1 MCGIAGAWA
10 YRDGAPVDAAA
21 VVRMRE
27 AMAPRGPDGRGL
39 WTTPAG
45 DLVLGHRRLAILDLS
60 DAGAQPMVD
69 PESGNVVVYN
79 GEIYNFPE
87 LRAELEARGVR
98 FRTRSD
104 TEALLHLYRLEGER
118 MVERLRGMFA
128 FALWDARAQRL
139 LLARDPLGI
148 KPLYVADDGRVLR
161 FASQVKALLASG
173 EVAAEP
179 CPAGVTGFFVW
190 GHVPEPWTWVRAVR
204 ALPAG
209 STLVVP
215 RGGPVGTPR
224 RYFDLADEVRRA
236 EAAPPPAEE
245 DGWCWFF
252 GAVDHCTTEVV
263 GHHVAKK
270 GDRWAALEP
279 IREGVRA
286 HFGPYRSKVAMGLSL
301 RHDWGPQYTADQFQG
316 ELRWLGI
323 RSSPSYVGEPECNG
337 ICERFMRTLKE
348 ECIYVHRFRNLEE
361 ARGVI
366 AAFIERYN
374 HQWLVERHGYRT
386 PAEVRRELT
395 LLAA

>member
-1 MCGIAGAWA
+1 
-10 YRDGAPVDAAA
+10 
-21 VVRMRE
+21 
-27 AMAPRGPDGRGL
+27 MARS
-39 WTTPAG
+39 T
-45 DLVLGHRRLAILDLS
+45 
-60 DAGAQPMVD
+60 
-69 PESGNVVVYN
+69 VY
-79 GEIYNFPE
+79 
-87 LRAELEARGVR
+87 AS
-98 FRTRSD
+98 RS
-104 TEALLHLYRLEGER
+104 
-118 MVERLRGMFA
+118 VE
-128 FALWDARAQRL
+128 
-139 LLARDPLGI
+139 
-148 KPLYVADDGRVLR
+148 
-161 FASQVKALLASG
+161 
-173 EVAAEP
+173 
-179 CPAGVTGFFVW
+179 
-190 GHVPEPWTWVRAVR
+190 
-204 ALPAG
+204 PAG
-209 STLVVP
+209 STLREVP
-215 RGGPVGTPR
+215 ARRGPKPTLSDELLLEEIRTVLEDSPFYSEGHRKVRAHLRKKGFRVGKNR
-224 RYFDLADEVRRA
+224 VLRVMRENGLLAPVRRKNERGDPTHSGTIRTDRPDEMWGTDA
-236 EAAPPPAEE
+236 TRFWTEE